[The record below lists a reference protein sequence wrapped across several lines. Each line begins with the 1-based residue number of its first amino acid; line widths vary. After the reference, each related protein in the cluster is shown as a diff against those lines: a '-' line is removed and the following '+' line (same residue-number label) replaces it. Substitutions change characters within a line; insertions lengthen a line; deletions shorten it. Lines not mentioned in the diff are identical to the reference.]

1 MGEAPDGVLI
11 VKLFN
16 FGNELRRNILAR
28 VLKGFPFLRILCEL
42 LDLFL
47 RLLLKVA
54 LLDDEEVGE
63 E

>member
-1 MGEAPDGVLI
+1 MGEVPDGVLI

-16 FGNELRRNILAR
+16 FGNEISEILAR
-28 VLKGFPFLRILCEL
+28 VFKGFPFLGILCEL